1 MQGMRSL
8 KKALRFRLPL
18 TSFVLRHPDAAMVFS
33 LLALTLIGEW
43 DLLRSQTTLGM
54 DAATQY
60 YPFYYF
66 LGKSLSS
73 GQIPAWNPYQFSGTP
88 FAGDPLSGWSY
99 LPAMVLFSLL
109 PLVAAVKSFMFLH
122 LLLAGLSTY
131 ALARALGIGIPGA
144 FLSAIAY
151 EYSGLFYV
159 QNTCCFQY
167 TGVMAWLPLAIL
179 GAEMAIRSPSWLLR
193 GVWWGISG
201 LAISQTLAAWF
212 GQGSYYALLAV
223 GGYIAYRTLLSPPP
237 LSEIRGGGVRGRVG
251 WLLVHGAGVLVFGLA
266 MGAFGVLPRLEYN
279 ALSNLAGG
287 YPAEVLSDQSWW
299 SVGDWALLLEPSPWY
314 AGLIVLALALVA
326 PLIAFKR
333 FAISYLGALALG
345 ALVLTSQGPT
355 PLHSVLYLLPYFE
368 RLHPH
373 RPDRV
378 ILIFYLCT
386 ALLAGAAL
394 SGLEERVRRAKPLSL
409 ALLFVLAVLLLA
421 ITSTLFPPKPEGE
434 DLYPLHLTEGVTI
447 HSFSLVLLSLAV
459 LLVAGYALLSAP
471 LLAWRNL
478 AFALLAL
485 VVFADLF
492 VADRTAVAEQ
502 DLTWWGW
509 TVKTREMD
517 LASYYS
523 PSGAARFL
531 QSREGEEPF
540 RYFGYDPE
548 LEESWH
554 ISSPMLF
561 VEPRTL
567 ALEANGRPMLAG
579 LHSVQGY
586 NPTHIAR
593 YDQFMSALNGDEQ
606 NYHFVD
612 VYEKGLNSPLLDL
625 LNVRY
630 IIVPSHNSQE
640 ENRRGFPHSLRR
652 FEGFEHTHPTIYED
666 GQSKV
671 LENPNALPRAWI
683 VHSARKEENP
693 KETLRLLGSGEV
705 DPRQEALL
713 EEDPPQQ
720 MSQPPGGSSAEQ
732 ALVEEYGANSMKLKT
747 SSGSAG
753 LLVLSEVYYPAWKA
767 YVDGEPAEVY
777 ATDQLL
783 RSVPIPEG
791 EHEVELRY
799 ESEALEAG
807 ITISMVACAVLVV
820 LAFAAGVQYWRKS
833 AGGAKKITGRP

>member
-8 KKALRFRLPL
+8 KKALRFRLSL

-60 YPFYYF
+60 YPWYYF

-212 GQGSYYALLAV
+212 GQGSYYALLAL
-223 GGYIAYRTLLSPPP
+223 GGYVAYRTLLSPPN
-237 LSEIRGGGVRGRVG
+237 EVRDSVRVRVG
-251 WLLVHGAGVLVFGLA
+251 RLILHGVGVLVFGLA
-266 MGAFGVLPRLEYN
+266 IGAFGVLPRLEYN

-287 YPAEVLSDQSWW
+287 YPVEVLSDQNWW

-333 FAISYLGALALG
+333 FAISYFGALALG

-355 PLHSVLYLLPYFE
+355 PLHSALYLLPYFE

-421 ITSTLFPPKPEGE
+421 ITSTLLPPKPEGE

-459 LLVAGYALLSAP
+459 LLVAGYALLSAS
-471 LLAWRNL
+471 LLAWRSL
-478 AFALLAL
+478 AFALLVL

-540 RYFGYDPE
+540 RYFGYDPG
-548 LEESWH
+548 LKQGSH
-554 ISSPMLF
+554 ISSPARF
-561 VEPRTL
+561 ADSETH

-640 ENRRGFPHSLRR
+640 ENRRGLQHSLRQ

-683 VHSARKEENP
+683 VHLARKEENP

-833 AGGAKKITGRP
+833 TGGAKKITGRP

>member
-8 KKALRFRLPL
+8 KKALRFRLSL

-60 YPFYYF
+60 YPWYYF

-99 LPAMVLFSLL
+99 LPAMILFSLL

-151 EYSGLFYV
+151 EYSGFFYLD
-159 QNTCCFQY
+159 NACCFQY

-193 GVWWGISG
+193 GAWWGISG

-212 GQGSYYALLAV
+212 GQGSYYALLAL
-223 GGYIAYRTLLSPPP
+223 GGYIAYRTLLSPPN
-237 LSEIRGGGVRGRVG
+237 EVRDGVRVRVG
-251 WLLVHGAGVLVFGLA
+251 RLILHGVGVLVFGLA
-266 MGAFGVLPRLEYN
+266 IGAFGVLPRLEYN

-287 YPAEVLSDQSWW
+287 YPAEVLSDQNWW

-314 AGLIVLALALVA
+314 AGLIVLALALVV

-333 FAISYLGALALG
+333 FAISYFGGLALG
-345 ALVLTSQGPT
+345 TLILTSQGPT
-355 PLHSVLYLLPYFE
+355 PLHSALYLLPYFE

-378 ILIFYLCT
+378 ILIFHLCT

-394 SGLEERVRRAKPLSL
+394 SGIKEQAAGRKKRS
-409 ALLFVLAVLLLA
+409 LLLA
-421 ITSTLFPPKPEGE
+421 LPFVVAAILVASASTLFPPGSEGWE
-434 DLYPLHLTEGVTI
+434 DLYPLTVGYVSIPLG
-447 HSFSLVLLSLAV
+447 SLGFLASAVVLGTAYI
-459 LLVAGYALLSAP
+459 LLPARLPV
-471 LLAWRNL
+471 WRNL

-485 VVFADLF
+485 VVFADLLT
-492 VADRTAVAEQ
+492 ADRLTIAKQ
-502 DLTWWGW
+502 DLSGRGW
-509 TVKTREMD
+509 AVKMRETD

-640 ENRRGFPHSLRR
+640 ENRRGLQHSLRR

-666 GQSKV
+666 DQYQV
-671 LENPNALPRAWI
+671 LENPKALPRAWI

-705 DPRQEALL
+705 DPRQKALL

-833 AGGAKKITGRP
+833 TGGAKKITGRP

>member
-1 MQGMRSL
+1 MQFPRKTPL
-8 KKALRFRLPL
+8 LFRLSL

-60 YPFYYF
+60 YPWYYF

-122 LLLAGLSTY
+122 LLLAGLSSY
-131 ALARALGIGIPGA
+131 ALGRALRIGIPGA
-144 FLSAIAY
+144 FLAAIAY

-179 GAEMAIRSPSWLLR
+179 GAEMAIRSHSWLLR

-212 GQGSYYALLAV
+212 GQGSYYALLAL
-223 GGYIAYRTLLSPPP
+223 GGYIAYRTLLSPPN
-237 LSEIRGGGVRGRVG
+237 EVRDGVRVRVG
-251 WLLVHGAGVLVFGLA
+251 RLILHGVGVLVFGLA
-266 MGAFGVLPRLEYN
+266 IGAFGVLPRLEYN

-287 YPAEVLSDQSWW
+287 YPAEVLSDQNWW

-333 FAISYLGALALG
+333 FAISYFGALALG
-345 ALVLTSQGPT
+345 ALILTSQGPT
-355 PLHSVLYLLPYFE
+355 PLHSALYLLPYFE

-394 SGLEERVRRAKPLSL
+394 SGLEERARRAKPISL
-409 ALLFVLAVLLLA
+409 ALLFILAVLLLA

-459 LLVAGYALLSAP
+459 VLVAAYALLSAP
-471 LLAWRNL
+471 LPAWRNL

-492 VADRTAVAEQ
+492 VADKAAVAEQ

-540 RYFGYDPE
+540 RYFGYDPG
-548 LEESWH
+548 LKQGSH
-554 ISSPMLF
+554 LSSPARF
-561 VEPRTL
+561 ADSETH
-567 ALEANGRPMLAG
+567 ALEANGRPMLTG

-593 YDQFMSALNGDEQ
+593 YDQFMSTLNGGQQ
-606 NYHFVD
+606 NYHFMD
-612 VYEKGLNSPLLDL
+612 VYEKGLDSPLLDL

-640 ENRRGFPHSLRR
+640 ENRRGLQHSLRQ

-666 GQSKV
+666 DQSKV

-807 ITISMVACAVLVV
+807 ITISMVAYAVLVV
-820 LAFAAGVQYWRKS
+820 LAFAAGVQYWRKN
-833 AGGAKKITGRP
+833 AGGAKTA

>member
-1 MQGMRSL
+1 MQATRKTPL
-8 KKALRFRLPL
+8 LFRLSL

-43 DLLRSQTTLGM
+43 DLLRSQTTLGS

-60 YPFYYF
+60 YLFYYF

-144 FLSAIAY
+144 FLDAIAY
-151 EYSGLFYV
+151 EYSGFFYLD
-159 QNTCCFQY
+159 NACCFQY

-179 GAEMAIRSPSWLLR
+179 GAEMAIRSSSWLLR
-193 GVWWGISG
+193 GMWWGISG

-299 SVGDWALLLEPSPWY
+299 SVGDWALLLDPGPWY

-326 PLIAFKR
+326 PLIALKR
-333 FAISYLGALALG
+333 FAVPYFGALALG
-345 ALVLTSQGPT
+345 ALILTSRGPT
-355 PLHSVLYLLPYFE
+355 PLHSALYLLPYFE

-378 ILIFYLCT
+378 ILVFYLCA

-409 ALLFVLAVLLLA
+409 ALLFVLAVLLLV

-540 RYFGYDPE
+540 RYFGYDPG
-548 LEESWH
+548 LKQGSH
-554 ISSPMLF
+554 LSSPARF
-561 VEPRTL
+561 ADSETHV
-567 ALEANGRPMLAG
+567 LEANGRPMLMG

-593 YDQFMSALNGDEQ
+593 YDQFMSALNGGEQ
-606 NYHFVD
+606 GYHFVD

-625 LNVRY
+625 LNIRY
-630 IIVPSHNSQE
+630 VIVPTDPSR
-640 ENRRGFPHSLRR
+640 ENPDGIGR
-652 FEGFEHTHPTIYED
+652 FEQFESTHPTIYED
-666 GQSKV
+666 DHSKV
-671 LENPNALPRAWI
+671 LENPKTLPRAWI

-693 KETLRLLGSGEV
+693 KETLRLLNSGEV
-705 DPRQEALL
+705 NPRKEALL

-720 MSQPPGGSSAEQ
+720 MSQPPNDDDASGDQ
-732 ALVEEYGANSMKLKT
+732 ALVEEYGTNDIKLKT
-747 SSGSAG
+747 SSGTGG
-753 LLVLSEVYYPAWKA
+753 LVVLSEVYYPSWKA
-767 YVDGEPAEVY
+767 YVDGQPAEVY

-783 RSVPIPEG
+783 RSVAIPAG
-791 EHEVELRY
+791 DHEVELRY
-799 ESEALEAG
+799 ESQALEVG
-807 ITISMVACAVLVV
+807 IMISVVAYAVVGVLV
-820 LAFAAGVQYWRKS
+820 FAAGVLYRPKS
-833 AGGAKKITGRP
+833 AGDA